1 MPLQILRKKIT
12 MVETGAI
19 IPAEQGD
26 LAKIEEKFDTMEEK
40 IRAALKTQKQ
50 IKNELKTKS
59 SLLSSALEQDADY
72 YKANEAVKDAQCA
85 RRAVKQKV
93 IAANQNMKALSEQ
106 IAVLKERKK
115 DIQLTLN
122 DYVLEY
128 TKKTHM
134 TTIEDDE
141 KVVRSIKVEE
151 TAHIV

>member
-1 MPLQILRKKIT
+1 MLEL
-12 MVETGAI
+12 GAI
-19 IPAEQGD
+19 IPAETGE
-26 LAKIEEKFDTMEEK
+26 LAQVEKQFETMEEK
-40 IRAALKTQKQ
+40 IRMGLREQKR
-50 IKNELKTKS
+50 IKNELKTKQ
-59 SLLSSALEQDADY
+59 SLLGSALEQDADY
-72 YKANEAVKDAQCA
+72 YKANESVKDAQRA

-93 IAANQNMKALSEQ
+93 IAANPHMKTLSEQ
-106 IAVLKERKK
+106 IAVLKEKKK
-115 DIQLTLN
+115 DIQLTLS